1 MKVATSLSS
10 YVTDLDDVV
19 DELGSNGVTCE
30 RYDDP
35 DLKADEKGIHERGV
49 GRVAWISD
57 PDGNKFAIEEGTT
70 R

>member
-35 DLKADEKGIHERGV
+35 DLKADEKGDSRARRRQ
-49 GRVAWISD
+49 GRLD
-57 PDGNKFAIEEGTT
+57 Q
-70 R
+70 